1 MLVLV
6 LLVSKAWAKGG
17 RIGGAG
23 AILELLRGWGFKLGI
38 VTNGSEKGQS
48 AKIDVLGLRGLVDA
62 VVISEIVGV
71 KKPDPL
77 IFTVATE
84 ALGVAAEEVVFVGDH
99 PQNDVMGAV
108 AVGMQA
114 VWLRGSCEWPAGV
127 PRIHS
132 IDELLQLRSYLEKKL

>member
-77 IFTVATE
+77 ILTP
-84 ALGVAAEEVVFVGDH
+84 L
-99 PQNDVMGAV
+99 
-108 AVGMQA
+108 
-114 VWLRGSCEWPAGV
+114 
-127 PRIHS
+127 
-132 IDELLQLRSYLEKKL
+132 